1 MSIAKKIYF
10 VDTILN
16 FFDNDWK
23 RESIT
28 KVTSYTYE
36 SADVGGPIIYY
47 CCNTVYFEN
56 TSIENISL
64 NTTAIG
70 HVIDLASLENI
81 NKFTINYQEAIEGT
95 LKDHTYLCWTIS
107 PEISCVIEY
116 NSADVSRDD
125 ILKMAASIQSG

>member
-1 MSIAKKIYF
+1 MRIAKKIYLADS
-10 VDTILN
+10 VLK
-16 FFDNDWK
+16 FFNDEW
-23 RESIT
+23 EHQSIT
-28 KVTSYTYE
+28 KVTSYSYE
-36 SADVGGPIIYY
+36 STECNDPIVYY

-56 TSIENISL
+56 TSIENIGL

-70 HVIDLASLENI
+70 HVIDLEYLENI
-81 NKFTINYQEAIEGT
+81 RKFTINYQEAIEGT

-116 NSADVSRDD
+116 NPADISRDD